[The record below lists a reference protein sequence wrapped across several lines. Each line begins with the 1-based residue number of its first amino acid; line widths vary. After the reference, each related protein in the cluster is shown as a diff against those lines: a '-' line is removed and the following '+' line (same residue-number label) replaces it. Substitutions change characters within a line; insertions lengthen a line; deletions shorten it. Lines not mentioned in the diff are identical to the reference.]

1 MARVVRDR
9 LPPKRTGGKRL
20 GRGRPKNRRP
30 AASDEEALP
39 VMAVSAG
46 VRGGTRAAEK
56 ITLWDSW
63 LRRDSLKA
71 RLGERLASR
80 HRYLSPTGPV
90 LRRPVETAGVNR
102 KWQERGETDAI
113 DPEPTFA
120 PPLAVSHVTVPIAS
134 CDNSIHPEWS
144 SGREEATR
152 RVSATSRAHYTVAK
166 SELIDIATAGAG
178 SPPVPGRPC
187 GSYSHCC

>member
-1 MARVVRDR
+1 
-9 LPPKRTGGKRL
+9 
-20 GRGRPKNRRP
+20 
-30 AASDEEALP
+30 
-39 VMAVSAG
+39 MAVSAE

-80 HRYLSPTGPV
+80 HRYLLPTGPV

-113 DPEPTFA
+113 DRGCVKTQKTEKRQ
-120 PPLAVSHVTVPIAS
+120 
-134 CDNSIHPEWS
+134 E
-144 SGREEATR
+144 
-152 RVSATSRAHYTVAK
+152 
-166 SELIDIATAGAG
+166 
-178 SPPVPGRPC
+178 
-187 GSYSHCC
+187 